1 MNEKSDQGTITALL
15 QLFKKSHYPR
25 ALRVK
30 ERLENGEALSDE
42 DMRFLQDALERVQQ
56 AVPIVKRNEQYQKLV
71 GQVISFYSGIADLAV
86 KNEPGLTEK

>member
-15 QLFKKSHYPR
+15 QLFENSHYPR

-42 DMRFLQDALERVQQ
+42 NMRFLQDALERVQQ

>member
-15 QLFKKSHYPR
+15 QLFEKSHYPR

-42 DMRFLQDALERVQQ
+42 DMRFLQAALERVQQ
-56 AVPIVKRNEQYQKLV
+56 AVPIVKRNDQYQKLV

-86 KNEPGLTEK
+86 KNEPDLTEK